1 MCEAYVGRF
10 APSPT
15 GDLHF
20 GSLVAALGSWLRA
33 RSLSGQWLIRIE
45 DLDPP
50 REVAGS
56 AERIIETLT
65 AFGMTSDAAIVVQST
80 RTDLYQAA
88 LDRLIA
94 AGVAFPCACSR
105 KQLEATSGLHL
116 TDCAAPEP
124 GSAYTWRARVP
135 DLEIDFVDGL
145 IGHYTQSLR
154 REVGDLVLR
163 RNDGLFAYQLA
174 VVVDD
179 AAQGISEVVRGAD
192 LLDSTPRQIWLQQVL
207 NLPTPQYL
215 HLPLVRDEHGRKL
228 SKSSASHPVD
238 AAQPLI
244 ALREALAVLGQ
255 RAQSDELAVYALLD
269 AAVAAFDLELVP
281 ASVPSRTV
289 AGSD

>member
-1 MCEAYVGRF
+1 MREAYIGRF

-33 RSLSGQWLIRIE
+33 RSQSGQWLIRIE

-65 AFGMTSDAAIVVQST
+65 AFGMTSDVAIVVQSR
-80 RTDLYQAA
+80 RTDHYQAA

-94 AGVAFPCACSR
+94 AGIAFPCACSR
-105 KQLEATSGLHL
+105 RQLEATAGLHL
-116 TDCAAPEP
+116 ADCPAPEP
-124 GSAYTWRARVP
+124 GSAHAWRARVP
-135 DLEIDFVDGL
+135 DLEISFVDHVVGQ
-145 IGHYTQSLR
+145 YAQSLR
-154 REVGDLVLR
+154 AEVGDFVLR

-207 NLPTPQYL
+207 NLPTPHYL

-228 SKSSASHPVD
+228 SKSTADLPVD
-238 AAQPLI
+238 SADPLQT
-244 ALREALAVLGQ
+244 LRAALAVLGQ
-255 RAQSDELAVYALLD
+255 HAHSDEITVHALL
-269 AAVAAFDLELVP
+269 ASAIAKFDLEQVP

-289 AGSD
+289 AGCD